1 MPPSAIFFYWVTRA
15 ALTAFLLSALL
26 AGFYY
31 GARFLL
37 ELRQKRL
44 PPEE

>member
-15 ALTAFLLSALL
+15 ALTAFLVTALL
-26 AGFYY
+26 AGLYY
-31 GARFLL
+31 SVRFLL

-44 PPEE
+44 PPGE

>member
-15 ALTAFLLSALL
+15 ALAAFLLTALL
-26 AGFYY
+26 AGLYY
-31 GARFLL
+31 GSRFLL

-44 PPEE
+44 PPAE